1 MFSKV
6 KSCAVHGV
14 DGRMIDVEADV
25 NDGLPVFT
33 MVGYLSSSVRESSE
47 RVRTALKNSGFHLPP
62 KRITINL
69 SPADMRK
76 DGSGYDLAIATAVL
90 LSLGVTAELPMEQTL
105 VLGEL
110 SLDGSIKAIPGV
122 LPMVICAREEGM
134 TSCIVPKENV
144 QEAALV
150 QGISVIGVSSLQE
163 TMEYIQGIKEY
174 ENTNVRK
181 PAVDT
186 SEYLYDIDF
195 SDVVGQES
203 IKRGMEIAAAGFH
216 NVLLTGAAGAGKS
229 MLAKRLPTILPQM
242 SFEESL
248 EVTKIYSVGGMLPP
262 EGGLIHRRPF
272 RAPHHT
278 ISEYALIGGG
288 RVPTPGE
295 MSFAHYGVLFLD
307 ELPEF
312 SKPVLE
318 VLRQPLEDR
327 RIRISRVQASYEFP
341 ADFMF
346 VAAMNPCP
354 CGNYPDYRRCSCT
367 EQQIRRYQSKVSGPL
382 LDRIDIRMEVKGVK
396 QEALFSKQKTEAS
409 KTIRARVEQARQ
421 MQKKRF
427 AGTGLLFN
435 SQLDG
440 RNLEEYIKL
449 SAEGKRLVLQLFEE
463 QELSVR
469 GVHRVLKLARTIAD
483 LAGSEEIEHAHLQ
496 EAAFYRNQDVFA
508 KEVLYGN

>member
-14 DGRMIDVEADV
+14 DGQMIDVEADV

-33 MVGYLSSSVRESSE
+33 MVGYLSSSVREASE

-76 DGSGYDLAIATAVL
+76 EGSGYDLAIATAVL
-90 LSLGVTAELPMEQTL
+90 LSLGVTAELSMEQTL

-163 TMEYIQGIKEY
+163 TMEYIQGIKEV
-174 ENTNVRK
+174 ENMNVK
-181 PAVDT
+181 QPAVDT
-186 SEYLYDIDF
+186 SEYMYDIDF

-295 MSFAHYGVLFLD
+295 VSFAHYGVLFLD

-346 VAAMNPCP
+346 VAAMNVA
-354 CGNYPDYRRCSCT
+354 
-367 EQQIRRYQSKVSGPL
+367 EVVS
-382 LDRIDIRMEVKGVK
+382 I
-396 QEALFSKQKTEAS
+396 QC
-409 KTIRARVEQARQ
+409 
-421 MQKKRF
+421 KK
-427 AGTGLLFN
+427 
-435 SQLDG
+435 
-440 RNLEEYIKL
+440 
-449 SAEGKRLVLQLFEE
+449 
-463 QELSVR
+463 
-469 GVHRVLKLARTIAD
+469 
-483 LAGSEEIEHAHLQ
+483 
-496 EAAFYRNQDVFA
+496 
-508 KEVLYGN
+508 

>member
-1 MFSKV
+1 M
-6 KSCAVHGV
+6 
-14 DGRMIDVEADV
+14 
-25 NDGLPVFT
+25 
-33 MVGYLSSSVRESSE
+33 
-47 RVRTALKNSGFHLPP
+47 
-62 KRITINL
+62 
-69 SPADMRK
+69 
-76 DGSGYDLAIATAVL
+76 
-90 LSLGVTAELPMEQTL
+90 
-105 VLGEL
+105 
-110 SLDGSIKAIPGV
+110 
-122 LPMVICAREEGM
+122 
-134 TSCIVPKENV
+134 
-144 QEAALV
+144 
-150 QGISVIGVSSLQE
+150 
-163 TMEYIQGIKEY
+163 
-174 ENTNVRK
+174 
-181 PAVDT
+181 
-186 SEYLYDIDF
+186 
-195 SDVVGQES
+195 
-203 IKRGMEIAAAGFH
+203 
-216 NVLLTGAAGAGKS
+216 TGAAGAGKS

-295 MSFAHYGVLFLD
+295 VSFAHYGVLFLD

-396 QEALFSKQKTEAS
+396 QEVLFSKQKTESS

-421 MQKKRF
+421 MQKERF
-427 AGTGLLFN
+427 ARTGLLFN

-440 RNLEEYIKL
+440 KNLEEYITL
-449 SAEGKRLVLQLFEE
+449 SEEGKRLVLQLFEE

>member
-33 MVGYLSSSVRESSE
+33 MVGYLSSSVREASE
-47 RVRTALKNSGFHLPP
+47 RVRTALKNSGFRLPP

-76 DGSGYDLAIATAVL
+76 EGSGYDLSIAVAVL
-90 LSLGVTAELPMEQTL
+90 LALGMTPVLPMEQIL

-110 SLDGSIKAIPGV
+110 SLDGTVKPISGV
-122 LPMVICAREEGM
+122 LPMVICAREAGV
-134 TSCIVPKENV
+134 TGCIVPRQNV
-144 QEAALV
+144 KEAALV
-150 QGISVIGVSSLQE
+150 QGMSVVGVSNLE
-163 TMEYIQGIKEY
+163 EAMEYILGNRTWKAEKSNVGID
-174 ENTNVRK
+174 NMT
-181 PAVDT
+181 VD
-186 SEYLYDIDF
+186 LYDCDF
-195 SDVVGQES
+195 ADVMGQES
-203 IKRGMEIAAAGFH
+203 VKRGMEIAAAGFH
-216 NVLLTGAAGAGKS
+216 NILLTGAAGAGKS

-248 EVTKIYSVGGMLPP
+248 EVTKIYSVGGLLPA
-262 EGGLIHRRPF
+262 ESGLIRRRPF

-295 MSFAHYGVLFLD
+295 VSFAHYGVLFLD

-327 RIRISRVQASYEFP
+327 QIRISRVQASYEFP

-354 CGNYPDYRRCSCT
+354 CGNYPDFRKCCCT

-396 QEALFSKQKTEAS
+396 QEALFSKQKTESS

-421 MQKKRF
+421 MQRERF
-427 AGTGLLFN
+427 AGTDLLFN

-440 RNLEEYIKL
+440 KNLEEYITL
-449 SAEGKRLVLQLFEE
+449 SEEGKQLVLRLFEE

-469 GVHRVLKLARTIAD
+469 GMHRVLKLARTIAD
-483 LAGSEEIEHAHLQ
+483 LAGSEEIRNVHLQ

>member
-174 ENTNVRK
+174 DNTNVRK

-195 SDVVGQES
+195 SDVVAC
-203 IKRGMEIAAAGFH
+203 K
-216 NVLLTGAAGAGKS
+216 
-229 MLAKRLPTILPQM
+229 
-242 SFEESL
+242 
-248 EVTKIYSVGGMLPP
+248 
-262 EGGLIHRRPF
+262 
-272 RAPHHT
+272 
-278 ISEYALIGGG
+278 
-288 RVPTPGE
+288 
-295 MSFAHYGVLFLD
+295 
-307 ELPEF
+307 
-312 SKPVLE
+312 
-318 VLRQPLEDR
+318 
-327 RIRISRVQASYEFP
+327 
-341 ADFMF
+341 
-346 VAAMNPCP
+346 
-354 CGNYPDYRRCSCT
+354 
-367 EQQIRRYQSKVSGPL
+367 
-382 LDRIDIRMEVKGVK
+382 
-396 QEALFSKQKTEAS
+396 
-409 KTIRARVEQARQ
+409 
-421 MQKKRF
+421 
-427 AGTGLLFN
+427 
-435 SQLDG
+435 
-440 RNLEEYIKL
+440 
-449 SAEGKRLVLQLFEE
+449 
-463 QELSVR
+463 
-469 GVHRVLKLARTIAD
+469 
-483 LAGSEEIEHAHLQ
+483 
-496 EAAFYRNQDVFA
+496 
-508 KEVLYGN
+508 

>member
-150 QGISVIGVSSLQE
+150 QGISVIGVSSLKE

-174 ENTNVRK
+174 ENTNVEQ

-248 EVTKIYSVGGMLPP
+248 EVTKIYSV
-262 EGGLIHRRPF
+262 EG
-272 RAPHHT
+272 
-278 ISEYALIGGG
+278 
-288 RVPTPGE
+288 
-295 MSFAHYGVLFLD
+295 
-307 ELPEF
+307 
-312 SKPVLE
+312 
-318 VLRQPLEDR
+318 
-327 RIRISRVQASYEFP
+327 
-341 ADFMF
+341 
-346 VAAMNPCP
+346 C
-354 CGNYPDYRRCSCT
+354 YRRRGIDTQTSVPGTTSHNLGICT
-367 EQQIRRYQSKVSGPL
+367 DRWRQGSDTRGGELCTLWGAVSG
-382 LDRIDIRMEVKGVK
+382 RTSGIF
-396 QEALFSKQKTEAS
+396 QT
-409 KTIRARVEQARQ
+409 RVGSAAPA
-421 MQKKRF
+421 F
-427 AGTGLLFN
+427 
-435 SQLDG
+435 G
-440 RNLEEYIKL
+440 RP
-449 SAEGKRLVLQLFEE
+449 
-463 QELSVR
+463 
-469 GVHRVLKLARTIAD
+469 
-483 LAGSEEIEHAHLQ
+483 
-496 EAAFYRNQDVFA
+496 
-508 KEVLYGN
+508 

>member
-33 MVGYLSSSVRESSE
+33 MVGYLSSSVREASE

-76 DGSGYDLAIATAVL
+76 DGSGYDLAIAAAVL

-174 ENTNVRK
+174 ENTNVK
-181 PAVDT
+181 QPAGDA

-195 SDVVGQES
+195 SDVAGQES

-262 EGGLIHRRPF
+262 GGGLIHRRPF

-295 MSFAHYGVLFLD
+295 VSF
-307 ELPEF
+307 
-312 SKPVLE
+312 VLE

-327 RIRISRVQASYEFP
+327 RIRISRVQAAYEFP

-396 QEALFSKQKTEAS
+396 QKALFSKQKTESS

-421 MQKKRF
+421 MQKERF

-440 RNLEEYIKL
+440 KNLEEYITL
-449 SAEGKRLVLQLFEE
+449 SEEGKRLVLQLFEE

-483 LAGSEEIEHAHLQ
+483 LAGSEEIENAHLQ

>member
-1 MFSKV
+1 MMVCLYLPWLDICHRLSGSHRNACGLRLRIQAFICHRSA
-6 KSCAVHGV
+6 SQSIYRDSRC
-14 DGRMIDVEADV
+14 DV
-25 NDGLPVFT
+25 
-33 MVGYLSSSVRESSE
+33 
-47 RVRTALKNSGFHLPP
+47 
-62 KRITINL
+62 
-69 SPADMRK
+69 
-76 DGSGYDLAIATAVL
+76 AIATAVL

-150 QGISVIGVSSLQE
+150 QGISVIGVSSLKE
-163 TMEYIQGIKEY
+163 TMEYIQGNIQGIKEY
-174 ENTNVRK
+174 DNTNVRK

-229 MLAKRLPTILPQM
+229 MLAKRLPTTYR
-242 SFEESL
+242 E
-248 EVTKIYSVGGMLPP
+248 
-262 EGGLIHRRPF
+262 
-272 RAPHHT
+272 PHHT

-295 MSFAHYGVLFLD
+295 VSFAHYGVLFLD

-318 VLRQPLEDR
+318 VLRQPLEER

-367 EQQIRRYQSKVSGPL
+367 EQQIREQQIRRYQSKVSGPL

-396 QEALFSKQKTEAS
+396 QEALFSKQKTESS

-421 MQKKRF
+421 MQKDRF
-427 AGTGLLFN
+427 TGTGLLFN

-440 RNLEEYIKL
+440 KNLEEYIKL
-449 SAEGKRLVLQLFEE
+449 SAEFSPGLEACPHN
-463 QELSVR
+463 R
-469 GVHRVLKLARTIAD
+469 GS
-483 LAGSEEIEHAHLQ
+483 GWQ
-496 EAAFYRNQDVFA
+496 
-508 KEVLYGN
+508 

>member
-150 QGISVIGVSSLQE
+150 QGISVIGVSSLKE

-174 ENTNVRK
+174 ENTNVEQ

-288 RVPTPGE
+288 RVPTPG
-295 MSFAHYGVLFLD
+295 
-307 ELPEF
+307 
-312 SKPVLE
+312 
-318 VLRQPLEDR
+318 

-396 QEALFSKQKTEAS
+396 QEVLFSKQKTESS

-421 MQKKRF
+421 MQKERF
-427 AGTGLLFN
+427 ARTGLLFN

-440 RNLEEYIKL
+440 KNLEEYITL
-449 SAEGKRLVLQLFEE
+449 SEEGKRLVLQLFEE

-508 KEVLYGN
+508 KEVLHGN

>member
-150 QGISVIGVSSLQE
+150 QGISVIGVSSLKE

-174 ENTNVRK
+174 ENTNVEQ

-295 MSFAHYGVLFLD
+295 VSFAHYGSL
-307 ELPEF
+307 
-312 SKPVLE
+312 
-318 VLRQPLEDR
+318 
-327 RIRISRVQASYEFP
+327 I
-341 ADFMF
+341 
-346 VAAMNPCP
+346 
-354 CGNYPDYRRCSCT
+354 T
-367 EQQIRRYQSKVSGPL
+367 
-382 LDRIDIRMEVKGVK
+382 
-396 QEALFSKQKTEAS
+396 
-409 KTIRARVEQARQ
+409 
-421 MQKKRF
+421 
-427 AGTGLLFN
+427 
-435 SQLDG
+435 
-440 RNLEEYIKL
+440 
-449 SAEGKRLVLQLFEE
+449 
-463 QELSVR
+463 
-469 GVHRVLKLARTIAD
+469 AD
-483 LAGSEEIEHAHLQ
+483 LALDQGKQVYALPGRVLDAFSEGTNHLIQMGAMCVTRPKDILLDLWGEERLNMDDVSGAASGSAEKQSETRDNLTTAERTVYDLLGLDPVHVD
-496 EAAFYRNQDVFA
+496 DVIA
-508 KEVLYGN
+508 QARLGVSTTISVLYELERRNVIKQPVRGYYIWSL

>member
-174 ENTNVRK
+174 DNTNVRK

-229 MLAKRLPTILPQM
+229 MLAKRLPT
-242 SFEESL
+242 
-248 EVTKIYSVGGMLPP
+248 
-262 EGGLIHRRPF
+262 
-272 RAPHHT
+272 
-278 ISEYALIGGG
+278 
-288 RVPTPGE
+288 
-295 MSFAHYGVLFLD
+295 D
-307 ELPEF
+307 ELRRKSGSDKDIQCRRDVTAGRGIDTQTSVPGTT
-312 SKPVLE
+312 SHNLGICTDRW
-318 VLRQPLEDR
+318 RQGSDTRGGEL
-327 RIRISRVQASYEFP
+327 
-341 ADFMF
+341 
-346 VAAMNPCP
+346 
-354 CGNYPDYRRCSCT
+354 CT
-367 EQQIRRYQSKVSGPL
+367 LWGAVSG
-382 LDRIDIRMEVKGVK
+382 RTSGIF
-396 QEALFSKQKTEAS
+396 QT
-409 KTIRARVEQARQ
+409 RVGSAAPA
-421 MQKKRF
+421 F
-427 AGTGLLFN
+427 
-435 SQLDG
+435 G
-440 RNLEEYIKL
+440 RP
-449 SAEGKRLVLQLFEE
+449 
-463 QELSVR
+463 
-469 GVHRVLKLARTIAD
+469 
-483 LAGSEEIEHAHLQ
+483 
-496 EAAFYRNQDVFA
+496 
-508 KEVLYGN
+508 

>member
-33 MVGYLSSSVRESSE
+33 MVGYLSSSVREASE

-90 LSLGVTAELPMEQTL
+90 LSLGVTAEVPMEQTL

-163 TMEYIQGIKEY
+163 TMEYIQGIKEFA
-174 ENTNVRK
+174 NTNVK
-181 PAVDT
+181 QPACDA
-186 SEYLYDIDF
+186 SEYMYDIDF

-295 MSFAHYGVLFLD
+295 VSFAHYGVLFLD

-346 VAAMNPCP
+346 VAAMNVV
-354 CGNYPDYRRCSCT
+354 G
-367 EQQIRRYQSKVSGPL
+367 QKVIQP
-382 LDRIDIRMEVKGVK
+382 
-396 QEALFSKQKTEAS
+396 
-409 KTIRARVEQARQ
+409 TIRVASLI
-421 MQKKRF
+421 
-427 AGTGLLFN
+427 G
-435 SQLDG
+435 
-440 RNLEEYIKL
+440 
-449 SAEGKRLVLQLFEE
+449 
-463 QELSVR
+463 
-469 GVHRVLKLARTIAD
+469 
-483 LAGSEEIEHAHLQ
+483 
-496 EAAFYRNQDVFA
+496 
-508 KEVLYGN
+508 